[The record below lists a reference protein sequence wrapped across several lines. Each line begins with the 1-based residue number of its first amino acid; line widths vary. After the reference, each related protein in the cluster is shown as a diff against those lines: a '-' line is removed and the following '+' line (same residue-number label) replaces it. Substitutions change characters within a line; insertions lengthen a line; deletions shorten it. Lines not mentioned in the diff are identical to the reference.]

1 MVGLLISLDVEER
14 VAVPHLG
21 LPRRAQ
27 WDRGRLAVPDQHVAG
42 LVNQVGGAS
51 QSVQTL
57 DAW

>member
-1 MVGLLISLDVEER
+1 MVRLLISLDVEER

-42 LVNQVGGAS
+42 LVNQVG
-51 QSVQTL
+51 
-57 DAW
+57 